1 MKSRMYQFYELRDGI
16 KQAIAVSEKT
26 EMEQKR
32 LVAALIT
39 AGVADQFKEFVKG
52 ITDGWVSMENERAGL
67 NSRLKLCEQIIAM
80 HEARDDK
87 SELVNEIVTLT
98 LEALGATR
106 PQRKNDKTDA

>member
-16 KQAIAVSEKT
+16 KQAIAVSKKT
-26 EMEQKR
+26 EEEQKR

-39 AGVADQFKEFVKG
+39 AGVADQFKEFVDGIKG
-52 ITDGWVSMENERAGL
+52 DWVGMENERAGL
-67 NSRLKLCEQIIAM
+67 NARLKLCEQLIAM

-98 LEALGATR
+98 LEAIGATR
-106 PQRKNDKTDA
+106 PETKKDKTNA

>member
-39 AGVADQFKEFVKG
+39 AGVADQFKEFVNG
-52 ITDGWVSMENERAGL
+52 IKDGWIGMENERAGL
-67 NSRLKLCEQIIAM
+67 NARLKLCEQLIAM

-98 LEALGATR
+98 LEAIGATR
-106 PQRKNDKTDA
+106 PETKKDKTNA